1 VVNIE
6 AQDNSVALIV
16 EVLNVYPIS
25 VRQHSVLKGG
35 EVFRQR
41 FSLRSSG

>member
-1 VVNIE
+1 VVDIE

-25 VRQHSVLKGG
+25 IGQHSVLKSG
-35 EVFRQR
+35 EVFRQW
-41 FSLRSSG
+41 FSLPWSG